1 MRASRRTA
9 LTAMTGAALV
19 VVLLGGCTSTASTPA
34 GPKPGT
40 ATASGSGVISAAP
53 DQALMTFGVEAR
65 GKNAK
70 IALNAVSGKA
80 AKINAALK
88 RTGVAEKDLQT
99 ANVSIYPE
107 YRESKSGGKPQIV
120 GYQAS
125 LSVNAKVRDLAALS
139 DVIQAGTVAGATD
152 VNGPSFSIADDSPIQ
167 AQAIQK
173 AVDDARRMAQ
183 AMAKASGKKLGSV
196 ISVTSVAAA
205 NPYLPALDSIN
216 APAAAMKGV
225 PIQTGQLD
233 VTSNVTVTFELK

>member
-1 MRASRRTA
+1 MTASRKTARTA
-9 LTAMTGAALV
+9 VIAAALV
-19 VVLLGGCTSTASTPA
+19 AVLLSGCASTASTPA
-34 GPKPGT
+34 EPKPGT
-40 ATASGSGVISAAP
+40 ATASGSGVVSAAP

-70 IALNAVSGKA
+70 IALSTVSAKA

-99 ANVSIYPE
+99 ANVNIYPE

-125 LSVNAKVRDLAALS
+125 LSVNAKVRKLDALS
-139 DVIQAGTVAGATD
+139 DVIQAGTAAGATD

-173 AVDDARRMAQ
+173 AVDDARRVAQ

-196 ISVTSVAAA
+196 ISVTSAAPSGSE
-205 NPYLPALDSIN
+205 PYMSKGIMHDT
-216 APAAAMKGV
+216 AAMAAV
-225 PIQTGQLD
+225 PIQPGQLD
-233 VTSNVTVTFELK
+233 VTSQVTVTFALE

>member
-1 MRASRRTA
+1 MRGSRRTA
-9 LTAMTGAALV
+9 LTAIVGTALAA
-19 VVLLGGCTSTASTPA
+19 VLLGGCASTANPPA

-40 ATASGSGVISAAP
+40 ATASGSGVVSAAP
-53 DQALMTFGVEAR
+53 DQALMTFGVQAQ

-70 IALNAVSGKA
+70 IALNSVSTKA

-125 LSVNAKVRDLAALS
+125 LSVTAKVRDLAALS

-152 VNGPSFSIADDSPIQ
+152 INGPSFSIADDSPIH

-173 AVDDARRMAQ
+173 AVDNARRVAQ

-205 NPYLPALDSIN
+205 SPYLPALDMVN
-216 APAAAMKGV
+216 APMAAAKAI